1 MLCANLATARG
12 SFLVDGWK
20 VWNNATILQTARVE
34 TGTVP
39 VKVSLPSHQTLW
51 IGTGSSVH
59 FEESRIVV
67 EKGCAQLDTSGPYSL
82 GAKSTS
88 GLLAGSDVTEMSRS
102 AKIPLLYEMLRELR
116 PTSQRP

>member
-1 MLCANLATARG
+1 MLCADLATARG

-20 VWNNATILQTARVE
+20 VWNNATILRTARLE

-39 VKVSLPSHQTLW
+39 VRISLSSRQTLW

-59 FEESRIVV
+59 FEENKIVV
-67 EKGCAQLDTSGPYSL
+67 EKGCAQLDASGPYSV

-88 GLLAGSDVTEMSRS
+88 GLLSGSDAAEMAR
-102 AKIPLLYEMLRELR
+102 AARIPLLYETLRELR
-116 PTSQRP
+116 PMSQRP